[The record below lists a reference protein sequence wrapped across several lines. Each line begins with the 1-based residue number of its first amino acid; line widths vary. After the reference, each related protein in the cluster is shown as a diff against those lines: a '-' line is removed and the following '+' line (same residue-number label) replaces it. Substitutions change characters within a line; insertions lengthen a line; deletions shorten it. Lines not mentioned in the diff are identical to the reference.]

1 MRDGT
6 MERGRKT
13 GYRIGKVVRLLK
25 EEYPDLTASSLRFWQ
40 REGLLEPSLSSKGGQ
55 RRYTEY
61 DLHKIRAIRE
71 LANSRLSIEEIKV
84 WFKEHAKDLEAPTFP
99 LLSMHLL
106 PWMVRCLRRRTELEM
121 EARRFMALDYRLR
134 RRPLHGRE
142 LLLIS
147 AGDVSLSL
155 TMRLHFRSSQVDRR
169 GPLFEVR
176 DVEKS
181 KKALLSQL
189 EALKI
194 LRPENE
200 RNRQGKVGPMYSEVD
215 RLIFMLAF
223 FLGKNGAS
231 FQGARKGCSFHE
243 AVGIYPQ
250 FPWKDAQGRV
260 LLENVLFNLVVDQ
273 ITEQFGGPLMQ
284 AIKRQQIEGE
294 LPREEPH
301 SPLRFLDRL
310 NEALQGKG
318 R

>member
-1 MRDGT
+1 
-6 MERGRKT
+6 MEKKEA
-13 GYRIGKVVRLLK
+13 GYRIGEVVKLLK

-40 REGLLEPSLSSKGGQ
+40 QQELLEPSLSSEGGQ

-71 LANSRLSIEEIKV
+71 LANSRLSIEEIKI
-84 WFKEHAKDLEAPTFP
+84 WFKEHAKDLEAPKRS

-121 EARRFMALDYRLR
+121 EVRRFMALDYRPR

-142 LLLIS
+142 VLLIS
-147 AGDVSLSL
+147 AGDVSLSP
-155 TMRLHFRSSQVDRR
+155 TMRLHFRSPQVDCR
-169 GPLFEVR
+169 GPLFEVKG
-176 DVEKS
+176 VEKA
-181 KKALLSQL
+181 KKSLLSQL

-194 LRPENE
+194 LRPERE
-200 RNRQGKVGPMYSEVD
+200 RNWQGKVGPMYSEVD
-215 RLIFMLAF
+215 RVILTLAF

-231 FQGARKGCSFHE
+231 FQAVREGCFFFE
-243 AVGIYPQ
+243 AVEIYPQ
-250 FPWKDAQGRV
+250 LPWKDAQGRV

-273 ITEQFGGPLMQ
+273 MTEQFGSPLMQ
-284 AIKRQQIEGE
+284 VIKRQQIEGE
-294 LPREEPH
+294 LPGEESH

-318 R
+318 KP